1 MKKVICLFF
10 LMFIGFQSQAQENS
24 ALQQKAVS
32 LIEMTSG
39 QQFDIM
45 LDPIVKMIP
54 EKNQEAFKQEM
65 MASLDGIYVR
75 LAKVYTEKF
84 TEAEIDQILAF
95 YQTPVGKKMRDITPE
110 LTKKGMEI
118 GQEWGM
124 ELQPIMMKYMQE

>member
-1 MKKVICLFF
+1 MKKVICLLC
-10 LMFIGFQSQAQENS
+10 LMFIGFQSQAQENKD
-24 ALQQKAVS
+24 LQEKSVR

-45 LDPIVKMIP
+45 LDPIVQMIP
-54 EKNQEAFKQEM
+54 EKNRKAFKNEM
-65 MASLDGIYVR
+65 MASLDDIYVR

-95 YQTPVGKKMRDITPE
+95 YQTPVGEKMRAITPE

-118 GQEWGM
+118 GQQWGM